1 MYINRRRSSKKYQTY
16 PVRTLTSF
24 SDDRFKCIDD
34 WSIILSIK
42 FSLTGDGR
50 EISSSEEV
58 GSINKI
64 HIYTVI

>member
-1 MYINRRRSSKKYQTY
+1 
-16 PVRTLTSF
+16 VRTLTSF